1 MPHPDYT
8 LPRELAG
15 VLSRCAAAAHYLP
28 SWYGTNN
35 APQAVAALKQAATQA
50 LRAKGEEALTPQERE
65 EVGRLLAELA
75 ALR

>member
-15 VLSRCAAAAHYLP
+15 ALSRCAASAHYLP

-35 APQAVAALKQAATQA
+35 APLAVAALSAWVAACLRAATAWGA
-50 LRAKGEEALTPQERE
+50 LLVPYQD
-65 EVGRLLAELA
+65 GR
-75 ALR
+75 